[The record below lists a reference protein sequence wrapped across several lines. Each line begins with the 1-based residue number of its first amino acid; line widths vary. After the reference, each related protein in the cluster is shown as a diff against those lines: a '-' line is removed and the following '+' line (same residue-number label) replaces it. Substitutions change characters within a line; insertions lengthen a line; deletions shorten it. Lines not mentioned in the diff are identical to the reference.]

1 MTTALI
7 THSDCFGH
15 VTPPGHPE
23 QVARLDAILTALE
36 PLSLAKVSAPLA
48 ADDDILLAHPK
59 AHLDSIQ
66 RAAPEDGQRQLDPDT
81 WMVPGSLAAAYR
93 AVGAVTRAVDLVMT
107 GEAKNAYCAVRPPGH
122 HAERETPMGFCLFG
136 NVAIGAKYA
145 LEHHRLKRV
154 AIVDFD
160 VHHGNGTQDLVQDDP
175 RILFISSHQM
185 PLYPGTGDPAD
196 TGEHDNV
203 VNIALRDGTE
213 GAAFR
218 DVYEAQVFPRLDAFE
233 PDLILV
239 SAGFDAHRS
248 DPLAGLNF
256 LEADF
261 AWVTGRI
268 CDIAE
273 KHCQGRVVSAQEGG
287 YDLEALGASAYA
299 HVSILEERSR

>member
-59 AHLDSIQ
+59 AHLDSIR

-93 AVGAVTRAVDLVMT
+93 AVGAVTRAVDMVMT